1 MNISRLLTRTKSKT
15 KFIFDLCTPNTLFL
29 CFCETFLTDEIS
41 DSELMIPD
49 FTITRCDRRQ
59 RMGGGV
65 CMYVKNS
72 VNFTTCVSYSN
83 STCELLIVRLH
94 DPSLI
99 IVLIYRPPSCSTE
112 NFDDIINQVYQFTY
126 SLATPLPNIIML
138 GDFNLPDVNWAAPNI
153 NCHNVDKL
161 TDLADHLFI
170 NQQVEHPT
178 RKSNILDLIF
188 SPDEFIRSIHI
199 TETFISDHSILLAET
214 NIPISLSNSTVFNP
228 PESEFSKL
236 DFNKADWANLRADIS
251 SLSFVDVY
259 SSMNAIDVNVSKVI
273 ETIGHCCMLHVPLKS
288 FKSSKVTHFHRE
300 RKILMR
306 KRRKLMKKTIHD
318 SKISE
323 TLISIDKKIC
333 ASHQDEKLHD
343 EQVAVAKIKD
353 DPHFFFRYAKKS
365 SICRSNI
372 GPLLDPS
379 TNCVT
384 DDKFLMC
391 KLLVDQFNSVFTI
404 PDQSKIVI
412 DPEVFF
418 SVDEESAIES
428 PHLSNI
434 VFTDEIVL
442 LAIKELSHNS
452 AAGPDGIPASLLINC
467 AAELAPILCDL
478 FKHTFSEG
486 FIPPSFKRAAIVPVF
501 KAGDKAK
508 PSNYRPIS
516 LTSTICKI
524 LERIIRK
531 QVFTY
536 LSDNK
541 LFNETQHGFR
551 GGRSCLSALLDVF
564 DNIMN
569 MLGKDPSVDMVYL
582 DFAKAFDKVDHGI
595 LLHKLKDLGITGKL
609 GVWFFHFLSNRS
621 HFVRLPGGVSNDH
634 PVISGVP
641 QGTVLGPL
649 LFLITISD
657 INKDISS
664 SKLISFADDTRIY
677 SKIADVSDCDNLQ
690 YDLNMIYDW
699 AITNNMFFN
708 AQKFHYV
715 SFNTDPTG
723 NKCNVYVNPKMDIIP
738 HSSNVQDLGITMS
751 SDCTFNVHINSL
763 SKRCKNL
770 TGWILRTF
778 ISRDKLTMLTLFKAL
793 VLSRLDYGSQLW
805 SPHKICQINQIE
817 KIQRAFTKHITGMYD
832 LPYTKR
838 LKMLNLNSLHRRRE
852 RYCIIYLW
860 KILEGLVPN
869 FSDPIVCSF
878 SDRRGRSCIVSHVNP
893 GRQGTLAFNSFRW
906 RSVRIFN
913 RLPIHIRNISACSI
927 DRFKSQLDRYLRTIP
942 DLPSQPGYNN
952 SLDGGDGIQ
961 RWTLR
966 DGLAAE

>member
-1 MNISRLLTRTKSKT
+1 
-15 KFIFDLCTPNTLFL
+15 
-29 CFCETFLTDEIS
+29 
-41 DSELMIPD
+41 
-49 FTITRCDRRQ
+49 
-59 RMGGGV
+59 
-65 CMYVKNS
+65 
-72 VNFTTCVSYSN
+72 
-83 STCELLIVRLH
+83 
-94 DPSLI
+94 
-99 IVLIYRPPSCSTE
+99 
-112 NFDDIINQVYQFTY
+112 
-126 SLATPLPNIIML
+126 
-138 GDFNLPDVNWAAPNI
+138 
-153 NCHNVDKL
+153 
-161 TDLADHLFI
+161 
-170 NQQVEHPT
+170 
-178 RKSNILDLIF
+178 
-188 SPDEFIRSIHI
+188 
-199 TETFISDHSILLAET
+199 
-214 NIPISLSNSTVFNP
+214 
-228 PESEFSKL
+228 
-236 DFNKADWANLRADIS
+236 
-251 SLSFVDVY
+251 
-259 SSMNAIDVNVSKVI
+259 
-273 ETIGHCCMLHVPLKS
+273 
-288 FKSSKVTHFHRE
+288 
-300 RKILMR
+300 MR

-942 DLPSQPGYNN
+942 DLSCWRSG
-952 SLDGGDGIQ
+952 
-961 RWTLR
+961 
-966 DGLAAE
+966 